1 MCSLTL
7 FLLTNKLKK
16 TTPILLQCRVFQTA
30 NTIEQLAK
38 TIIALAIRLCQELYM
53 FTYICLHFVYCQLLP
68 VSYKQ
73 TPKWPFIEL
82 LL

>member
-16 TTPILLQCRVFQTA
+16 TTPILLQCRVFHTA

-53 FTYICLHFVYCQLLP
+53 FTYICIHMFTFCILSVIASLL
-68 VSYKQ
+68 
-73 TPKWPFIEL
+73 
-82 LL
+82 